1 MKKHQSLVRI
11 KKREGFEGQRH
22 IVLPKKVEST
32 FLKKDP
38 ITKQIYITDI
48 GYFPK
53 AKNHFVVREE
63 GAEQHILIYCVD
75 GTGWIEVE
83 GQPVAISPST
93 FFIIPLG
100 TKHSYGADEQNP
112 WSIYWVHFK
121 GKLSGQIIELIS
133 EQVSGLEPKIIF
145 NENRIRIFEEIYLTL
160 ENGYSDDNLRFIT
173 MAFYHFL
180 SSILYEDKFG
190 RVELKNSNQVVSEV
204 IKFMQHNLGASI
216 ALKDFADR
224 ANLSVSHFSLVFRSA
239 TGYSPTDYFNHL
251 KIQKACQQLQFTDFS
266 IKQISNTVGFKDPY
280 YFSRLFSKWMHVSP
294 SAYRKMKK

>member
-1 MKKHQSLVRI
+1 MKKEQLSVEI

-22 IVLPKKVEST
+22 IILPQKIESA

-38 ITKQIYITDI
+38 ITRQIYITDI
-48 GYFPK
+48 GHFPK
-53 AKNHFVVREE
+53 AKNHFVTRNE
-63 GAEQHILIYCVD
+63 GADQHILIYCVD
-75 GTGWIEVE
+75 GQGWIEVE
-83 GQPVAISPST
+83 GQHVVISPST

-100 TKHSYGADEQNP
+100 AKHSYGADEQNP

-121 GKLSGQIIELIS
+121 GKLSAHIINLIS
-133 EQVSGLEPKIIF
+133 EQTNKLEPKIIF

-190 RVELKNSNQVVSEV
+190 RVELKNSNQLVNQV
-204 IKFMQHNLGASI
+204 INFMQHNLGGTFV
-216 ALKDFADR
+216 LRDFANM
-224 ANLSVSHFSLVFRSA
+224 ANLSVSHFSMVFRSD
-239 TGYSPTDYFNHL
+239 TGYSPLDYFNHL
-251 KIQKACQQLQFTDFS
+251 KIQKACHQLLYTDLS
-266 IKQISNTVGFKDPY
+266 IKQISDAVGVKDPY
-280 YFSRLFSKWMHVSP
+280 YFSRLFSKWMGTSP